1 MVHTSPPPL
10 MPGGYIDSPPH
21 DKENYNPNVRKSAM
35 ASGNGS
41 TEKKRVTLGLAIA
54 GVSPQQ
60 THVSAFEPAARTSKL
75 SRKGS
80 KHTSTPSP
88 VFSPFGQSKPT
99 LEQASA
105 PKGSWFSNLFS
116 WKTPVNYV
124 LLSTEDVASTRMHC
138 KRVLEGIGAACVLE
152 NMDGSGVLKC
162 RIEEIR
168 EANGT
173 ITSVRASK
181 FRVEFTVQTAASAMS
196 PSLSPND
203 NRGQFAT
210 CLTLV
215 MEKGAQSTFKAAY
228 ARVRAEWQW
237 VQRVSDTWVHRA
249 D

>member
-10 MPGGYIDSPPH
+10 MPGGYIDSPPQ
-21 DKENYNPNVRKSAM
+21 DKENFNPQTRKSAM
-35 ASGNGS
+35 SNGS
-41 TEKKRVTLGLAIA
+41 GSGEKKRVTLGLAIA

-60 THVSAFEPAARTSKL
+60 AHVSSFEPGVRASKL
-75 SRKGS
+75 TRKGS
-80 KHTSTPSP
+80 KHQSTPTQM
-88 VFSPFGQSKPT
+88 FSPFSPPKTT

-138 KRVLEGIGAACVLE
+138 KRVLESIGATCHFE
-152 NMDGSGVLKC
+152 NMDGAGILKC

-173 ITSVRASK
+173 VSSARASK
-181 FRVEFTVQTAASAMS
+181 FRVEFTVQTAASPMS

-228 ARVRAEWQW
+228 ARMRAEWQ
-237 VQRVSDTWVHRA
+237 
-249 D
+249 